1 MGKSKKRGGAKAHR
15 KRVQAR
21 NQNIK
26 GAQRQMEKM
35 WQDQMMKQ
43 MESLRELS
51 GKTQEDMVVE
61 GKTAKIDMGAVSAPN
76 EDENTPLEIKL

>member
-51 GKTQEDMVVE
+51 GNTQEDMVVE

>member
-26 GAQRQMEKM
+26 GTQRQMEKM

>member
-61 GKTAKIDMGAVSAPN
+61 GKTTKIDMGAVSAPN

>member
-26 GAQRQMEKM
+26 SAQRQMEKM